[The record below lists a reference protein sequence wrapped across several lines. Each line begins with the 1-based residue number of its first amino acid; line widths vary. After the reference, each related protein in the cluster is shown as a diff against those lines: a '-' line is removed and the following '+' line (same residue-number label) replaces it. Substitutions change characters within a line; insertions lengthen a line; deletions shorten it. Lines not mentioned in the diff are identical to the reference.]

1 MLMLFG
7 DKILA
12 YKDELLSDLAYLLG
26 IESID
31 GERDDEC
38 ERALAFIL
46 KRAQDFGLSCDMVTD
61 KSVHVELGEGGR
73 LCGVLAHV
81 DVVPAGNNWSV
92 IPYALTERDGR
103 LYGRGVADDKG
114 AALINLYC
122 LRALKENGAAGK
134 NTLRAIFGSAEE
146 TGMRDMQGY
155 FEKMPLPDMA
165 FTPDSDYGI
174 CFAEKG
180 ILHLRVSTP
189 TNEAKVLSQFHAGK
203 AINAVPDL
211 AYVMLDSSGYDEQ
224 LLMRLADASSGN
236 FEFNYTIDGLMIIS
250 RGKAAHACEPQKGK
264 NAAALLID
272 LITHAYDVHEIGAL
286 CSFIDYALNC
296 ETNGRSLGLK
306 MSDGVSGELTVN
318 LGMVHIEGAKAEAYF
333 DIRYPVTVYGERV
346 LSQFKAV
353 AEYSGLKVE
362 VLHHDKPLFLE
373 KDSPLIRELSAAYE
387 SVTGEKPTLYAT
399 GGGTYARKLGG
410 RGVAFG
416 PHFSGDPIHMHDA
429 DESVDRE
436 NFFKHAQICLE
447 AMYRLYTLE
456 S

>member
-1 MLMLFG
+1 MLFG
-7 DKILA
+7 DKILQ
-12 YKDELLSDLAYLLG
+12 YKDELLKDLAYLLN

-31 GERDDEC
+31 GEKNDEC

-46 KRAQDFGLSCDMVTD
+46 KRAQDFGLDYQLVTD
-61 KSVHVELGEGGR
+61 KSVHVQLGEGGK

-92 IPYALTERDGR
+92 IPFALTERDGR
-103 LYGRGVADDKG
+103 LYGRGIADDKG

-122 LRALKENGAAGK
+122 LRALKENGVTGR
-134 NTLRAIFGSAEE
+134 NTLRAIFGAAEE
-146 TGMRDMQGY
+146 TGMSDMEGY

-180 ILHLRVSTP
+180 ILHLKVSTP

-203 AINAVPDL
+203 AVNAVPDL

-224 LLMRLADASSGN
+224 KLMRLADAGEGN

-250 RGKAAHACEPQKGK
+250 RGTAAHACEPHKGK
-264 NAAALLID
+264 NAATLLID
-272 LITHAYDVHEIGAL
+272 LITSAYDVHDIGAL
-286 CSFIDYALNC
+286 CSFIDYAVNC

-306 MSDGVSGELTVN
+306 MSDSVSGELTVN
-318 LGMVHIEGAKAEAYF
+318 LGIIHIEGNTAEAYF
-333 DIRYPVTVYGERV
+333 DIRYPVTVKGDYIIR
-346 LSQFKAV
+346 QFKAV
-353 AEYSGLKVE
+353 AEYNGLNFETVSHE
-362 VLHHDKPLFLE
+362 PPLYLE

-387 SVTGEKPTLYAT
+387 SVTGEAPTLYAT

-410 RGVAFG
+410 NGVAFG
-416 PHFSGDPIHMHDA
+416 PHFEGDPINMHNA
-429 DESVDRE
+429 DESMDKE

-447 AMYRLYTLE
+447 AMYRLFVAE
-456 S
+456 

>member
-1 MLMLFG
+1 MLFG
-7 DKILA
+7 DKILV
-12 YKDELLSDLAYLLG
+12 YRDEILKDLATLLE
-26 IESID
+26 IESVD
-31 GERDDEC
+31 GERNEEC
-38 ERALAFIL
+38 ERALAFII
-46 KRAQDFGLSCDMVTD
+46 KRAQDFGLDYKMVTD
-61 KSVHVELGEGGR
+61 KSVHVQLGDGGK

-103 LYGRGVADDKG
+103 LYGRGIADDKG
-114 AALINLYC
+114 AALLNLYC
-122 LRALKENGAAGK
+122 LRVLKENGVQGK

-203 AINAVPDL
+203 A
-211 AYVMLDSSGYDEQ
+211 
-224 LLMRLADASSGN
+224 
-236 FEFNYTIDGLMIIS
+236 
-250 RGKAAHACEPQKGK
+250 AHACEPEKGK

-272 LITHAYDVHEIGAL
+272 LITHAYDLHEIGAL
-286 CSFIDYALNC
+286 ASFIHYALNC

-306 MSDGVSGELTVN
+306 MSDGVSGPLTVN
-318 LGMVHIEGAKAEAYF
+318 LGVIHIEGHTAEAYF
-333 DIRYPVTVYGERV
+333 DIRYPVTVSGEKIIA
-346 LSQFKAV
+346 QFRAV
-353 AEYSGLKVE
+353 AEYNGMQVE
-362 VLHHDKPLFLE
+362 VVHHDKPLCLE

-416 PHFSGDPIHMHDA
+416 PHFAGDPINMHNA
-429 DESVDRE
+429 DESMDKE
-436 NFFKHAQICLE
+436 NFFLHAQICLE
-447 AMYRLYTLE
+447 ALYRLYNVE
-456 S
+456 

>member
-1 MLMLFG
+1 MLFG
-7 DKILA
+7 DKILV
-12 YKDELLSDLAYLLG
+12 YRDEILKDLATLLE
-26 IESID
+26 IESVD
-31 GERDDEC
+31 GERNEEC
-38 ERALAFIL
+38 ERALAFII
-46 KRAQDFGLSCDMVTD
+46 KRAQDFGLDYKMVTD
-61 KSVHVELGEGGR
+61 KSVHVQLGDGGK

-103 LYGRGVADDKG
+103 LYGRGIADDKG
-114 AALINLYC
+114 AALLNLYC
-122 LRALKENGAAGK
+122 LRVLKENGVQGK

-203 AINAVPDL
+203 AVNAVPDM

-250 RGKAAHACEPQKGK
+250 RGKAAHACEPQKGF
-264 NAAALLID
+264 NAAAALID
-272 LITHAYDVHEIGAL
+272 LITHAYDVYEIGAL
-286 CSFIDYALNC
+286 SSFIDYAINC

-306 MSDGVSGELTVN
+306 MSDAVSGALTVN
-318 LGMVHIEGAKAEAYF
+318 LGNVHIEGTEARAQF
-333 DIRYPVTVYGERV
+333 DIRYPVTVNGDYV
-346 LSQFKAV
+346 LRQFRSV
-353 AEYSGLKVE
+353 AENNHLTVR
-362 VLHHDKPLFLE
+362 VLHHDRPLYVE
-373 KDSPLIRELSAAYE
+373 KDSGLVRLLADAYRT
-387 SVTGEKPTLYAT
+387 VTGEDAPLYTT

-410 RGVAFG
+410 KGVAFG
-416 PHFSGDPIHMHDA
+416 PNFRDDDIRMHNA
-429 DESVDRE
+429 DESVDKE
-436 NFFKHAQICLE
+436 NFLRHMQICFE
-447 AMYRLYTLE
+447 ALYRLYTLE
-456 S
+456 

>member
-1 MLMLFG
+1 MLFG
-7 DKILA
+7 DKILV
-12 YKDELLSDLAYLLG
+12 YRDEILKDLATLLE
-26 IESID
+26 IESVD
-31 GERDDEC
+31 GERNEEC
-38 ERALAFIL
+38 ERALAFII
-46 KRAQDFGLSCDMVTD
+46 KRAQDFGLDYKMVTD
-61 KSVHVELGEGGR
+61 KSVHVQLGDGGK

-103 LYGRGVADDKG
+103 LYGRGIADDKG
-114 AALINLYC
+114 AALLNLYC
-122 LRALKENGAAGK
+122 LRVLKENGVQGK

-203 AINAVPDL
+203 AVNAVP
-211 AYVMLDSSGYDEQ
+211 
-224 LLMRLADASSGN
+224 
-236 FEFNYTIDGLMIIS
+236 
-250 RGKAAHACEPQKGK
+250 HACEPEKGK

-272 LITHAYDVHEIGAL
+272 LITHAYDLHEIGAL
-286 CSFIDYALNC
+286 ASFIHYALNC

-306 MSDGVSGELTVN
+306 MSDGVSGPLTVN
-318 LGMVHIEGAKAEAYF
+318 LGVIHIEGHTAEAYF
-333 DIRYPVTVYGERV
+333 DIRYPVTVSGEKIIA
-346 LSQFKAV
+346 QFRAV
-353 AEYSGLKVE
+353 AEYNGMQVE
-362 VLHHDKPLFLE
+362 VVHHDKPLYLE

-416 PHFSGDPIHMHDA
+416 PHFAGDPINMHNA
-429 DESVDRE
+429 DESMDKE
-436 NFFKHAQICLE
+436 NFFLHAQICLE
-447 AMYRLYTLE
+447 ALYRLYNVE
-456 S
+456 